1 MSLSGVKIWTPTIRP
16 DHRGFF
22 TEVWKSGN
30 GETKFGQIEQIS
42 MSRSNM
48 GVLRGLHL
56 QHTEPM
62 GKAMTV
68 VSGRAYLAA
77 VNCNP
82 ESINFGERVELEID
96 AEEPQVFYAD
106 AGYARGFLALEPNTV
121 VLYACTGRYSNAGE
135 MAIHPLSADVDW
147 PEMDYIISD
156 KDLNAPT
163 LKDYWL
169 KDWNRDKID
178 WANVR

>member
-1 MSLSGVKIWTPTIRP
+1 MAKSGIMVWQPEIRL
-16 DHRGFF
+16 DERGFF

-30 GETKFGQIEQIS
+30 GKQKFGEIQQIN
-42 MSRSNM
+42 MSRSNK

-68 VSGRAYLAA
+68 VSGRAYIVA

-82 ESINFGERVELEID
+82 ESVSFNERVEMEISAD
-96 AEEPQVFYAD
+96 KPTIFYAD
-106 AGYARGFLALEPNTV
+106 AGYARGFLALEDNTT
-121 VLYACTGRYSNAGE
+121 VLYACTGRYSAGGE
-135 MAIHPLSADVDW
+135 LAINPFSAGINW
-147 PEMDYIISD
+147 PTMDYIVSD
-156 KDLNAPT
+156 KDRNAMIHR
-163 LKDYWL
+163 DHWVN
-169 KDWNRDKID
+169 DWYRNEID

>member
-1 MSLSGVKIWTPTIRP
+1 MSLNGTRIWTPTIRP
-16 DHRGFF
+16 DERGFF

-30 GETKFGQIEQIS
+30 GESKFGEIQQIN
-42 MSRSNM
+42 MSRSKK

-82 ESINFGERVELEID
+82 ESINFGERVELEISAD
-96 AEEPQVFYAD
+96 EPKVFYAD
-106 AGYARGFLALEPNTV
+106 AGYARGFLALEDNTV
-121 VLYACTGRYSNAGE
+121 VLYACTGRYNPVGE
-135 MAIHPLSADVDW
+135 LAVHPLSADIDW
-147 PEMDYIISD
+147 PKMDYIISD
-156 KDLNAPT
+156 KDHQALTFREHYVN
-163 LKDYWL
+163 
-169 KDWNRDKID
+169 DWYKGKID
-178 WANVR
+178 WTYCR

>member
-16 DHRGFF
+16 DERGFF
-22 TEVWKSGN
+22 TEVWKSGD
-30 GETKFGQIEQIS
+30 GSTKFGEIEQIN
-42 MSRSNM
+42 MSRSRK

-68 VSGRAYLAA
+68 VAGRAYLAA

-96 AEEPQVFYAD
+96 SENPQVFYAD

-121 VLYACTGRYSNAGE
+121 VLYACTGRYSGTGE
-135 MAIHPLSADVDW
+135 MAIHPLSAGIEW

-163 LKDYWL
+163 FRDRWISEWDK
-169 KDWNRDKID
+169 DKID
-178 WANVR
+178 WMNVR